1 MDEDGRK
8 TLDIESLKIM
18 LDAIGSEIEVVS
30 DEIAELEQQRAMKLS
45 DRAKLQGI
53 SSVITS
59 AISSYEK
66 ALEVIVRSGR
76 EEKKTTA
83 KKES

>member
-1 MDEDGRK
+1 
-8 TLDIESLKIM
+8 M

-30 DEIAELEQQRAMKLS
+30 DEIADLEQQRAMKLS

-66 ALEVIVRSGR
+66 ALEVIARSGR
-76 EEKKTTA
+76 EEKKIMA
-83 KKES
+83 KNKS